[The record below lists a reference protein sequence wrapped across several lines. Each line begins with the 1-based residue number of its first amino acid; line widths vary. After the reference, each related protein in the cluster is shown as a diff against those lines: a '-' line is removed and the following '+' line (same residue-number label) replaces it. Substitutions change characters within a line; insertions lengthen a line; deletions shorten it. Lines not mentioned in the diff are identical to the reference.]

1 MDINA
6 YIKPLWKWWR
16 LLVVVTGVAGIAS
29 FVSVMF
35 QPDMYESRTTLMIGS
50 AILSPNPDSTQL
62 FIAGQLASIYAD
74 MAKRE
79 PVQTATMKA
88 LEISWLPNYQVRV
101 VPNTQLIEI
110 SVADTN
116 PQRAQIIANEI
127 ANQLILQSPALS
139 TNSDT
144 EQRQLFI
151 KQQLSS
157 LQQQIQ
163 DTSAKIEDLQ
173 KAWLA

>member
-1 MDINA
+1 M
-6 YIKPLWKWWR
+6 
-16 LLVVVTGVAGIAS
+16 
-29 FVSVMF
+29 
-35 QPDMYESRTTLMIGS
+35 
-50 AILSPNPDSTQL
+50 
-62 FIAGQLASIYAD
+62 
-74 MAKRE
+74 
-79 PVQTATMKA
+79 
-88 LEISWLPNYQVRV
+88 
-101 VPNTQLIEI
+101 IEI
-110 SVADTN
+110 SVTDTN
-116 PQRAQIIANEI
+116 PERAQIIANEI

-173 KAWLA
+173 NSLASLTSASQISRTESEINDQTDKLNKLRDSYANMLANSQQGALNILSVFEPANLPTSPVGSTGMLVVILASMVGFILAGAPPI